1 MASIFGQTLPLLVFA
16 AGVGLLFLE
25 ALAPGAHFIVLG
37 VALVVAGLL
46 GLFVP
51 SFATPVALAVLVT
64 VTGAIALYAYRRL
77 DLYQGSGSGTTR
89 SSDDL
94 TGARGHVIERVTERS
109 GRVKLARGG
118 FDPTYAARSLEG
130 EISEGADVVVVDP
143 GGGNVVTVE
152 EITDVDEIDRELA
165 RHREATETDVE

>member
-1 MASIFGQTLPLLVFA
+1 MATIFGQTLPLLLFA
-16 AGVGLLFLE
+16 AGVGLLFME

-37 VALVVAGLL
+37 VALAVAGLF

-51 SFATPVALAVLVT
+51 ALGTPLALAVLVT

-77 DLYQGSGSGTTR
+77 DLYQGSGSGKTR

-94 TGARGHVIERVTERS
+94 AGARGHVIERVTERS
-109 GRVKLARGG
+109 GRVKLERGG
-118 FDPTYAARSLEG
+118 FDPTYAARSLDG
-130 EISEGADVVVVDP
+130 EIPEGAEIVVVDP

-152 EITDVDEIDRELA
+152 QIAEVDEIDRELA
-165 RHREATETDVE
+165 KHRESPDGEPE